1 MGFFFRERSP
11 EIDGNAPGKHFL
23 LLARKREFG
32 LGRGDDLRVF
42 FLDLMKDLILALQ
55 VMRGQEGD
63 ADQEEDEKSSAD
75 PKPRP
80 DRFGGRFQGLGF
92 GERSFFKGRGVVIF
106 FYRCRPVTVGANND
120 FGMIIS
126 KLPSSGVSGYELR
139 TDGTTDKPSVV
150 MGMVTGGQKVISGTV
165 AIAQNTWHWWV
176 ATYDGTTLRLYVDA
190 AEVASVGVTNDTI
203 ASNSLPLGLGM
214 RTPPAITNPLAG
226 RLDDVQIRNTAM
238 TAADIAAEFQR
249 LTRVAFLG

>member
-1 MGFFFRERSP
+1 MPTTPLSIHKTRQVAATVLHFTFSEGTGTSLADASGTGNTGTLAASP
-11 EIDGNAPGKHFL
+11 NTPSWVTTGRHLNALSF
-23 LLARKREFG
+23 
-32 LGRGDDLRVF
+32 
-42 FLDLMKDLILALQ
+42 
-55 VMRGQEGD
+55 
-63 ADQEEDEKSSAD
+63 
-75 PKPRP
+75 
-80 DRFGGRFQGLGF
+80 DRTNNNR
-92 GERSFFKGRGVVIF
+92 
-106 FYRCRPVTVGANND
+106 VTVNDATSLNPSNITLMAWVNLGANND

-203 ASNSLPLGLGM
+203 ASNSLPLWLGM
-214 RTPPAITNPLAG
+214 RTTPAITNPLAG